1 MIFTEDRQDVGQKDT
16 FGDLVRLLAF
26 LVVCFLPFLQERA
39 QYQYTIEREVLA
51 NQEVM
56 TSPGYDTAQGV
67 AKGFYNVVM
76 TDLGVYRF
84 LHVTLDNTK
93 TPSDK
98 FEAFW
103 AKFLIV
109 SERIVDNVPL
119 LVYQIGWRLG
129 VVGYWILY
137 FIPFFGANIYSGVQ
151 HWKLSLAQ
159 ASGAKIERFKVY
171 RIVVRYSLFAF
182 VLYLLIPSAGA
193 ATAAKY
199 LVPGGLFVCAVMINK
214 MVSAFHKMV

>member
-56 TSPGYDTAQGV
+56 TSPGYGTAQGV

-84 LHVTLDNTK
+84 LHVTLVNTK

-98 FEAFW
+98 FEEFW

-137 FIPFFGANIYSGVQ
+137 FIPFFGRTSIAVCSTGS
-151 HWKLSLAQ
+151 SLWRRPQ
-159 ASGAKIERFKVY
+159 GPKSNASRCTEA
-171 RIVVRYSLFAF
+171 LFATRC
-182 VLYLLIPSAGA
+182 LPSCS
-193 ATAAKY
+193 T
-199 LVPGGLFVCAVMINK
+199 C
-214 MVSAFHKMV
+214 